1 MAVVSLAERVRR
13 MPCVYAAHGT
23 VGGNDPDAWVA
34 ERVAVVTAVRGLEE
48 AAWAYVLSEDAEDS
62 PRYRALVKAL
72 EGARG

>member
-1 MAVVSLAERVRR
+1 MSLAERVRR
-13 MPCVYAAHGT
+13 MPCVYAAHAPE
-23 VGGNDPDAWVA
+23 NAPDAWVA

-72 EGARG
+72 EVARG